1 MKAIKYSVLFIT
13 VILACAV
20 LLTACISGKEPPT
33 TTSGVTTSEDHGQN
47 GIVTSTNS
55 VASSSADILTTTVV
69 TTKAPV
75 TSTTVKITTT
85 APTTTV
91 DPDAPL
97 SPGLYTSEGNL
108 VASWN
113 DLVNKYEIDVT
124 KDYIQYDPDLP
135 AYKLLDLG
143 VADIYARDDYVL
155 ILGDVDKIGEYAF
168 CDFASLAEIVIPE
181 TVTSIGSNAFFGCIF
196 LTELDIPKSVV
207 SIGDEIFPRNITISS
222 INVDKDNPI
231 YRSENGHL
239 IESASGRLIRASSL
253 LNIPDGV
260 KIIED
265 YAFCGHSRKALVI
278 PKSVTTIEP
287 IAFYRVSPSSI
298 TVDTEN
304 PVYKSDGNC
313 LIEKD
318 TSSLIL
324 GCESSIIPSYV
335 VKIGDH
341 AFYKATSDDT
351 NTIIIPEGVVS
362 IGNYAFESCFGLTE
376 ITLPSTLKS
385 IGNYAFYGCRDLRS
399 IVIPSGVTSIG
410 ESAFSNC
417 TKLKSVNIEGNI
429 LCIPSFAFCQCP
441 DLKSIEIPVSVTSI
455 DFKAFDECATLTDI
469 YFGGSAEDWSKITVG
484 NFNEILESASIHFN
498 GSEDITPEKLAAG
511 LYDADSKL
519 IASWEELVSVYGMV
533 ATKDYMF
540 DSEKSNESAPYYV
553 LSNFDALKEGAI
565 LVIGDI
571 SSVGEFAFSTCPNIT
586 KIIILDGVFKTD
598 WYAFADCTSLRS
610 VVISKTVDT
619 IGYYTF
625 NGCVNLESIVFE
637 GTKDEW
643 NKVSHGNDWLKGTKV
658 TEIICSDG
666 IVPVN

>member
-47 GIVTSTNS
+47 GIVTSADS
-55 VASSSADILTTTVV
+55 VTSSSADILTTTVV

-97 SPGLYTSEGNL
+97 LPGLYVGNNEL
-108 VASWN
+108 VASW
-113 DLVNKYEIDVT
+113 DKLVNEYEIDVT
-124 KDYIQYDPDLP
+124 KDYTRYDPDLP
-135 AYKLLDLG
+135 ASKLIDHC
-143 VADIYARDDYVL
+143 VADILARTDYVL
-155 ILGDVDKIGEYAF
+155 VLGDVDKIGEYAF
-168 CDFASLAEIVIPE
+168 CGLAGLETVIIPE
-181 TVTSIGSNAFFGCIF
+181 TVTSIGSCAFFNCVS
-196 LTELDIPKSVV
+196 LTELTIPKSVV
-207 SIGDEIFPRNITISS
+207 NIGEDVFPHKTSTINIT
-222 INVDKDNPI
+222 VVKDNPI
-231 YRSENGHL
+231 YKTESGCL
-239 IESASGRLIRASSL
+239 IEISNGRLIHGSR
-253 LNIPDGV
+253 LNQIPDGV
-260 KIIED
+260 KIIES
-265 YAFCGHSRKALVI
+265 YAFCMKKGSQIYI
-278 PKSVTTIEP
+278 PESVTTIKP
-287 IAFYRVSPSSI
+287 LAFYCAVPTSI
-298 TVDTEN
+298 TVDSEN

-313 LIEKD
+313 LIEKE
-318 TSSLIL
+318 TNSLIL
-324 GCESSIIPSYV
+324 GCGASEIPSYV

-341 AFYKATSDDT
+341 AFYRATSDNID
-351 NTIIIPEGVVS
+351 TIIIPEGVVS
-362 IGNYAFESCFGLTE
+362 IGNYAFERCYGFFE

-385 IGNYAFYGCRDLRS
+385 IGDYAFYDCSDLATITIPPSVTSVGEGAFLNCSRLHSVVIEGNITLIPSYAFRNCDNLKS
-399 IVIPSGVTSIG
+399 IVIP
-410 ESAFSNC
+410 A
-417 TKLKSVNIEGNI
+417 
-429 LCIPSFAFCQCP
+429 
-441 DLKSIEIPVSVTSI
+441 SVTHIANRALAYCSS
-455 DFKAFDECATLTDI
+455 LTDI
-469 YFGGSAEDWSKITVG
+469 YFGGSAEDWAKITVG
-484 NFNEILESASIHFN
+484 PFNDILESASIHFN

-511 LYDADSKL
+511 LYDANKNL
-519 IASWEELVSVYGMV
+519 IASWSELVNTYGMD

-540 DSEKSNESAPYYV
+540 DSEKSNKSAPYYV
-553 LSNFDALKEGAI
+553 LSNFEALKEGAI

-643 NKVSHGNDWLKGTKV
+643 NKVSHGNDWLKETKV

-666 IVPVN
+666 IIPVN